1 MYTYTCIPTLLLA
14 HLSSCLPANL
24 PTCLPP
30 AYVLT
35 CLPAYP
41 PIHTHLR
48 TYVCACRRARK
59 NVHVYLCTYANA
71 LLPTNL
77 PTYYLLPHLL
87 KIHTCER
94 ARAHRHAFS
103 IVGTR
108 N

>member
-41 PIHTHLR
+41 PIHTHLP
-48 TYVCACRRARK
+48 TYVLMYARADE
-59 NVHVYLCTYANA
+59 HVRTCMCTYAR
-71 LLPTNL
+71 TQMHSCL
-77 PTYYLLPHLL
+77 PTYLPTTYFRTYSKFILVN
-87 KIHTCER
+87 
-94 ARAHRHAFS
+94 ARAHTDMHS
-103 IVGTR
+103 VL
-108 N
+108 